1 MSIRFKNEND
11 GDWTRMS
18 HLVQRIGGDLEKTTR
33 QHTAHADWSVC
44 MKQVVAHFD
53 GQLTAKMKAGRARI
67 LQIDRPAGRIYV
79 RVIKNEATDRF
90 EPTAIFCPAHNTM

>member
-33 QHTAHADWSVC
+33 QHTAH
-44 MKQVVAHFD
+44 
-53 GQLTAKMKAGRARI
+53 GL
-67 LQIDRPAGRIYV
+67 V
-79 RVIKNEATDRF
+79 RVRLVRTGGLFRIGTVMGECR
-90 EPTAIFCPAHNTM
+90 